1 MPVVCVYH
9 QVAVKVIE
17 VQQLAGLDIDPVIRI
32 QVGDKRK
39 YSSIKQSTNS
49 PYYDEVSGSTCSI
62 SSDVI
67 NIMQNYMVVLDVI

>member
-1 MPVVCVYH
+1 MPVVCVCH

-17 VQQLAGLDIDPVIRI
+17 VQQLAGLDVDPVIRV

-49 PYYDEVSGSTCSI
+49 PYYDEVSGCNRFHFLRCHLYNAQLYGGTL
-62 SSDVI
+62 
-67 NIMQNYMVVLDVI
+67 Y